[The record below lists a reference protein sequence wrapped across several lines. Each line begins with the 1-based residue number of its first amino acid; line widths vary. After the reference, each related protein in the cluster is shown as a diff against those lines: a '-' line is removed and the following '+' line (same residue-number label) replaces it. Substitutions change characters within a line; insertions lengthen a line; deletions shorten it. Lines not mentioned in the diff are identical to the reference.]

1 MRMRETQNGLKNL
14 IIANV
19 LIFIIQILFYRFVAV
34 LPIQSKYPQL
44 ANLDIITLCFSL
56 IPKLF
61 MEGWGWQAVTY
72 MFLHGGFFHLAINMY
87 ILWMFG
93 RELEYLWGT
102 KEFYKY
108 YFICGIGAALVY
120 SLFNMNS
127 LTPVVGASGAV
138 FGILLAFG
146 VTFPRTKLIMFP
158 LLIPI
163 DAKYAVWIFG
173 AIEFLYLF
181 EGGGNVAHLAHLG
194 GLAVGYIYLR
204 WKRRKLY

>member
-1 MRMRETQNGLKNL
+1 MRIRETQNGLKNL

-19 LIFIIQILFYRFVAV
+19 LVFILQLLLSNV
-34 LPIQSKYPQL
+34 LPFTYYF
-44 ANLDIITLCFSL
+44 AL
-56 IPKLF
+56 IPREF
-61 MEGWGWQAVTY
+61 MKGYIWQGITY
-72 MFLHGGFFHLAINMY
+72 MFLHGGFFHLLINMY

-108 YFICGIGAALVY
+108 YFICGIGAAVIY
-120 SLFNMNS
+120 SLFNMDS
-127 LTPVVGASGAV
+127 TIPVVGASGAV

-146 VTFPRTKLIMFP
+146 LTFPRTKLIIFP

-173 AIEFLYLF
+173 VLEVLYLF

>member
-1 MRMRETQNGLKNL
+1 MNIRETQNGLKNL

-19 LIFIIQILFYRFVAV
+19 LVFIIQLLFYN
-34 LPIQSKYPQL
+34 LIPITAYF
-44 ANLDIITLCFSL
+44 AL
-56 IPKLF
+56 IPKDF
-61 MEGWGWQAVTY
+61 MKGYIWQAVTY

-108 YFICGIGAALVY
+108 YFICGIGAAFIY

-127 LTPVVGASGAV
+127 TIPVVGASGAV

-146 VTFPRTKLIMFP
+146 MTFPRTKLIIFP

-173 AIEFLYLF
+173 VLEFLYLL

-194 GLAVGYIYLR
+194 GLALGYLYLR

>member
-1 MRMRETQNGLKNL
+1 MNIRETQNGLKNL

-19 LIFIIQILFYRFVAV
+19 LVFIIQLLFYN
-34 LPIQSKYPQL
+34 LIPITAYF
-44 ANLDIITLCFSL
+44 AL
-56 IPKLF
+56 IPKDF
-61 MEGWGWQAVTY
+61 MKGYIWQGVTY

-108 YFICGIGAALVY
+108 YFICGIGAAFIY

-127 LTPVVGASGAV
+127 TIPVVGASGAV

-146 VTFPRTKLIMFP
+146 MTFPRTKLIIFP

-173 AIEFLYLF
+173 VLEFLYLL

-194 GLAVGYIYLR
+194 GLALGYLYLR

>member
-1 MRMRETQNGLKNL
+1 MRKTQNGLKNL
-14 IIANV
+14 IIINITV
-19 LIFIIQILFYRFVAV
+19 FIF
-34 LPIQSKYPQL
+34 QL
-44 ANLDIITLCFSL
+44 LLDSL
-56 IPKLF
+56 IPTQGISRFTTLF
-61 MEGWGWQAVTY
+61 ALVPREFMQGYVWQGITY
-72 MFLHGGFFHLAINMY
+72 MFLHGGFFHLLINMY

-108 YFICGIGAALVY
+108 YFICGIGAAIIY
-120 SLFNMNS
+120 SLFNMTS
-127 LTPVVGASGAV
+127 DTPVVGASGAI
-138 FGILLAFG
+138 FGILLAYG
-146 VTFPRTKLIMFP
+146 ITFPRTKLIMFP

-173 AIEFLYLF
+173 IIEVYNSLR
-181 EGGGNVAHLAHLG
+181 GGGNIAHLAHLG

>member
-1 MRMRETQNGLKNL
+1 
-14 IIANV
+14 
-19 LIFIIQILFYRFVAV
+19 
-34 LPIQSKYPQL
+34 
-44 ANLDIITLCFSL
+44 
-56 IPKLF
+56 
-61 MEGWGWQAVTY
+61 

>member
-1 MRMRETQNGLKNL
+1 MRIRETQNGLKNL

-19 LIFIIQILFYRFVAV
+19 LVFILQILLGDY
-34 LPIQSKYPQL
+34 ITYYL
-44 ANLDIITLCFSL
+44 AL
-56 IPKLF
+56 IPVQF
-61 MEGWGWQAVTY
+61 MKGWAWQGVTY

-108 YFICGIGAALVY
+108 FFICGIGAALIY
-120 SLFNMNS
+120 SLFNMDS
-127 LTPVVGASGAV
+127 TIPVVGASGAV

-146 VTFPRTKLIMFP
+146 MTFPRTKLIIFP

-173 AIEFLYLF
+173 IMELIFLF
-181 EGGGNVAHLAHLG
+181 QGGGNVAHLAHLG

>member
-19 LIFIIQILFYRFVAV
+19 LVFILQLILDNFIPFTAYFA
-34 LPIQSKYPQL
+34 
-44 ANLDIITLCFSL
+44 L
-56 IPKLF
+56 IPREF
-61 MEGWGWQAVTY
+61 MKGNVWQGISY
-72 MFLHGGFFHLAINMY
+72 MFLHGGFFHLLINMY

-108 YFICGIGAALVY
+108 YFICGIGAAFIYSIVY
-120 SLFNMNS
+120 SLLGIN
-127 LTPVVGASGAV
+127 TTVPVIGASGAV
-138 FGILLAFG
+138 FGILVAYG
-146 VTFPRTKLIMFP
+146 ITFPRTKLIMFP

-173 AIEFLYLF
+173 MMEFIFLLG
-181 EGGGNVAHLAHLG
+181 GGGNVAHLAHLG
-194 GLAVGYIYLR
+194 GLAVGYLYLR

>member
-1 MRMRETQNGLKNL
+1 MRETQNGLKNL
-14 IIANV
+14 IIINV
-19 LIFIIQILFYRFVAV
+19 VVFIF
-34 LPIQSKYPQL
+34 QL
-44 ANLDIITLCFSL
+44 LLDSL
-56 IPKLF
+56 IPARGISQFTTFFALIPREF
-61 MEGWGWQAVTY
+61 MNGYVWQGITY
-72 MFLHGGFFHLAINMY
+72 MFLHGGFFHLLINMY

-108 YFICGIGAALVY
+108 YFICGIGAAIIY
-120 SLFNMNS
+120 SLFNSNS
-127 LTPVVGASGAV
+127 TIPVVGASGAI

-146 VTFPRTKLIMFP
+146 ITFPRTKLIIFP
-158 LLIPI
+158 LLIPL

-173 AIEFLYLF
+173 ILELLYTF

>member
-1 MRMRETQNGLKNL
+1 MRIRETQNGLKNL

-19 LIFIIQILFYRFVAV
+19 LVFILQLLLSNL
-34 LPIQSKYPQL
+34 LPITAYF
-44 ANLDIITLCFSL
+44 AL
-56 IPKLF
+56 IPREF
-61 MEGWGWQAVTY
+61 MKGYVWQGITY
-72 MFLHGGFFHLAINMY
+72 MFLHGGFFHLLINMY

-108 YFICGIGAALVY
+108 YFICGIGAAVIY
-120 SLFNMNS
+120 SLFNMDS
-127 LTPVVGASGAV
+127 TIPVVGASGAV

-146 VTFPRTKLIMFP
+146 LTFPRTKLIIFP

-173 AIEFLYLF
+173 IMELIFLF

>member
-1 MRMRETQNGLKNL
+1 MRIRETQNGLKNL

-19 LIFIIQILFYRFVAV
+19 LVYIL
-34 LPIQSKYPQL
+34 QL
-44 ANLDIITLCFSL
+44 LLGSFRSAYEISPFTKLFAL
-56 IPKLF
+56 IPVLF
-61 MEGWGWQAVTY
+61 MKGWGWQGITY
-72 MFLHGGFFHLAINMY
+72 MFLHGNFFHLAINMY

-108 YFICGIGAALVY
+108 YFICGIGAALIY
-120 SLFNMNS
+120 SFFNMNS
-127 LTPVVGASGAV
+127 TIPVVGASGAI

-146 VTFPRTKLIMFP
+146 MTFPRTKLIIFP

-173 AIEFLYLF
+173 IMELLFLF
-181 EGGGNVAHLAHLG
+181 QGGGNVAHLAHLG

>member
-1 MRMRETQNGLKNL
+1 MKIRETQNGLKNL

-19 LIFIIQILFYRFVAV
+19 LVFILQLLLSNV
-34 LPIQSKYPQL
+34 LPFTYYF
-44 ANLDIITLCFSL
+44 AL
-56 IPKLF
+56 IPREF
-61 MEGWGWQAVTY
+61 MKGYIWQGITY
-72 MFLHGGFFHLAINMY
+72 MFLHGGFFHLLINMY

-108 YFICGIGAALVY
+108 YFICGIGAAVIY
-120 SLFNMNS
+120 SLFNMDS
-127 LTPVVGASGAV
+127 TIPVVGASGAV

-146 VTFPRTKLIMFP
+146 LTFPRTKLIIFP

-173 AIEFLYLF
+173 VLEVLYLF

>member
-1 MRMRETQNGLKNL
+1 MNIRETQNGLKNL

-19 LIFIIQILFYRFVAV
+19 LVFIIQILFYN
-34 LPIQSKYPQL
+34 LIPITAYF
-44 ANLDIITLCFSL
+44 AL
-56 IPKLF
+56 IPKDF
-61 MEGWGWQAVTY
+61 MKGYIWQAVTY

-108 YFICGIGAALVY
+108 YFICGIGAAFIY

-127 LTPVVGASGAV
+127 MIPVVGASGAV

-146 VTFPRTKLIMFP
+146 MTFPRTKLIIFP

-173 AIEFLYLF
+173 VLEFLYLL

-194 GLAVGYIYLR
+194 GLALGYLYLR

>member
-1 MRMRETQNGLKNL
+1 MRIRETQNGLKNL

-19 LIFIIQILFYRFVAV
+19 LVFILQLLLSNV
-34 LPIQSKYPQL
+34 LPITAYF
-44 ANLDIITLCFSL
+44 AL
-56 IPKLF
+56 IPREF
-61 MEGWGWQAVTY
+61 MKGYVWQGITY

-108 YFICGIGAALVY
+108 YFICGIGAALIY

-127 LTPVVGASGAV
+127 TIPVVGASGAV

-146 VTFPRTKLIMFP
+146 MTFPRTKLIIFP

-173 AIEFLYLF
+173 IMELIFLF

-194 GLAVGYIYLR
+194 GLAVGFIYLR

>member
-1 MRMRETQNGLKNL
+1 MNIRETQNGLKNL

-19 LIFIIQILFYRFVAV
+19 LVFIIQLLFYN
-34 LPIQSKYPQL
+34 LIPITAYF
-44 ANLDIITLCFSL
+44 AL
-56 IPKLF
+56 IPKDF
-61 MEGWGWQAVTY
+61 MKGYIWQAVTY

-108 YFICGIGAALVY
+108 YFICGIGAAFIY

-127 LTPVVGASGAV
+127 MIPVVGASGAV

-146 VTFPRTKLIMFP
+146 MTFPRTKLIIFP

-173 AIEFLYLF
+173 VLEFLYLL

-194 GLAVGYIYLR
+194 GLALGYLYLR

>member
-19 LIFIIQILFYRFVAV
+19 LVFIIQLLFSNFLPVTRFFA
-34 LPIQSKYPQL
+34 
-44 ANLDIITLCFSL
+44 L
-56 IPKLF
+56 IPRDF
-61 MEGWGWQAVTY
+61 MKGYIWQGVTY
-72 MFLHGGFFHLAINMY
+72 MFMHGSFFHLLINMY

-108 YFICGIGAALVY
+108 YFICGIGAAIIY

-127 LTPVVGASGAV
+127 TIPVVGASGAV

-158 LLIPI
+158 LFIPI

-173 AIEFLYLF
+173 GLEFLFLF
-181 EGGGNVAHLAHLG
+181 QRGSNVAHLAHLG

>member
-1 MRMRETQNGLKNL
+1 MNIRETQNGLKNL

-19 LIFIIQILFYRFVAV
+19 LVFIIQILFY
-34 LPIQSKYPQL
+34 
-44 ANLDIITLCFSL
+44 NL
-56 IPKLF
+56 IPITAFFALIPRDF
-61 MEGWGWQAVTY
+61 MKGYIWQGVTY

-108 YFICGIGAALVY
+108 YFICGIGAAFIYSIIY
-120 SLFNMNS
+120 SL
-127 LTPVVGASGAV
+127 LDVDTTTPVIGASGAV
-138 FGILLAFG
+138 FGILIAYG
-146 VTFPRTKLIMFP
+146 MTFPRTKLIIFP

-163 DAKYAVWIFG
+163 DAKYAVWILGIINF
-173 AIEFLYLF
+173 FYLLR
-181 EGGGNVAHLAHLG
+181 GGDNVAHLAHLG

>member
-1 MRMRETQNGLKNL
+1 MRVRETQSGLKNI

-19 LIFIIQILFYRFVAV
+19 VVFTLQLLLDNF
-34 LPIQSKYPQL
+34 LPFTHSL
-44 ANLDIITLCFSL
+44 AL
-56 IPKLF
+56 IPNNLMK
-61 MEGWGWQAVTY
+61 GYIWQAVTY
-72 MFLHGGFFHLAINMY
+72 MFLHGGLFHILINMY

-93 RELEYLWGT
+93 RELEYMWGT

-108 YFICGIGAALVY
+108 YFICGIGAAIIY

-127 LTPVVGASGAV
+127 ITPVVGASGAV

-146 VTFPRTKLIMFP
+146 ITFPRRKLIIFP
-158 LLIPI
+158 LFIPL

-173 AIEFLYLF
+173 GLEVLFLL
-181 EGGGNVAHLAHLG
+181 GGSRGVAHLAHLA
-194 GLAVGYIYLR
+194 GLAVGYVYLR

>member
-1 MRMRETQNGLKNL
+1 MNIRETQNGLKNL

-19 LIFIIQILFYRFVAV
+19 LAFIL
-34 LPIQSKYPQL
+34 QL
-44 ANLDIITLCFSL
+44 LLGDIMIRYLALVPADF
-56 IPKLF
+56 IK
-61 MEGWGWQAVTY
+61 GWVWQGVTY
-72 MFLHGGFFHLAINMY
+72 MFLHDPYNWFHLLINMY

-102 KEFYKY
+102 REFYKY
-108 YFICGIGAALVY
+108 YFICGIGAAFVY

-127 LTPVVGASGAV
+127 ITPVIGASGAV
-138 FGILLAFG
+138 FGILLAYG
-146 VTFPRTKLIMFP
+146 ITFPRAKLIIFP

-173 AIEFLYLF
+173 IIELLYLI
-181 EGGGNVAHLAHLG
+181 GGGRGNIAHLAHLG
-194 GLAVGYIYLR
+194 GLAVGYVYLR

>member
-1 MRMRETQNGLKNL
+1 MRMRETQSGLKNL

-19 LIFIIQILFYRFVAV
+19 LVFILQLLLSNF
-34 LPIQSKYPQL
+34 LPITRYF
-44 ANLDIITLCFSL
+44 AL
-56 IPKLF
+56 IPRDF
-61 MEGWGWQAVTY
+61 MKGYVWQGVTY
-72 MFLHGGFFHLAINMY
+72 MFMHGGFFHLLINMY

-108 YFICGIGAALVY
+108 YFICGIGAALIY

-127 LTPVVGASGAV
+127 TIPVVGASGAV

-146 VTFPRTKLIMFP
+146 ITFPRTKLIMFP
-158 LLIPI
+158 LFIPI

-173 AIEFLYLF
+173 VLEFLFLL
-181 EGGGNVAHLAHLG
+181 EGRGNVAHLAHLG

>member
-1 MRMRETQNGLKNL
+1 MRIRETQNGLKNL

-19 LIFIIQILFYRFVAV
+19 LVFTLQLLLDNF
-34 LPIQSKYPQL
+34 LPFTAYF
-44 ANLDIITLCFSL
+44 AL
-56 IPKLF
+56 IPREF
-61 MEGWGWQAVTY
+61 MKGYAWQGITY
-72 MFLHGGFFHLAINMY
+72 MFLHGGFFHLLINMY

-108 YFICGIGAALVY
+108 FFICGIGAALIY
-120 SLFNMNS
+120 SLFNMDS
-127 LTPVVGASGAV
+127 VIPVVGASGAV

-146 VTFPRTKLIMFP
+146 MTFPRTKLIMFP

-173 AIEFLYLF
+173 IMELIFLF
-181 EGGGNVAHLAHLG
+181 QGGGNVAHLAHLG